1 MENKYIKG
9 LGVYVG
15 TFNEQDLKENKDK
28 QALEKVQ
35 EKTGLQYTNTK
46 LVMKRKEI
54 IGIKIYACSSEDF
67 KIQPYEIKHYPP
79 ADTNY
84 ICSIS
89 NNHSKRVRT
98 VSKWHC
104 GNTISLCILQDL
116 TGQRINEQS
125 I

>member
-15 TFNEQDLKENKDK
+15 TFNEQDLKEYKDK
-28 QALEKVQ
+28 RALEKVQ

-67 KIQPYEIKHYPP
+67 KI
-79 ADTNY
+79 
-84 ICSIS
+84 
-89 NNHSKRVRT
+89 
-98 VSKWHC
+98 
-104 GNTISLCILQDL
+104 
-116 TGQRINEQS
+116 
-125 I
+125 